1 MSGDSEAMSERTRS
15 ICMGSNDNFSSPRME
30 YSSDNSLVSDK
41 SSSLESSSGEAS
53 PLGR

>member
-15 ICMGSNDNFSSPRME
+15 IRMGSNDNLSSPRTE
-30 YSSDNSLVSDK
+30 YSSDDSLVSDR